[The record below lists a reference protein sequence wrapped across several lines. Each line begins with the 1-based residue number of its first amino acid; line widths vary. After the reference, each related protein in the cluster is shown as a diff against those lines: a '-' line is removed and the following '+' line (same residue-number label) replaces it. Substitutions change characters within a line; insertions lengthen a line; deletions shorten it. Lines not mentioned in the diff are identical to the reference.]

1 MTGCRIA
8 TAVKRRDG
16 DPIVKEQNR
25 DPAGKDRQLRLAD
38 VRPFSGFPSVAAS
51 PALLQSLSKQRFIYY
66 IVFSVQYMK

>member
-25 DPAGKDRQLRLAD
+25 DPAGKDRQLRPAD
-38 VRPFSGFPSVAAS
+38 VRPFSSFPSVAVP
-51 PALLQSLSKQRFIYY
+51 PALLQSLKQRFIHY

>member
-25 DPAGKDRQLRLAD
+25 DPAGKDRQLRPAD
-38 VRPFSGFPSVAAS
+38 VRPFSGFPSVAAP
-51 PALLQSLSKQRFIYY
+51 PALLQSLKQRFIYY